1 MPGTTS
7 PCMSYRARVSVALLK
22 TCPESGKWESYG
34 AHHVAGVT
42 LRIHGGASVRESSV
56 TGGSSHSTEFADESS
71 ALHTPVPQY
80 LNGPGDLV
88 ATWSCSL
95 AFMTKNVVITGAN
108 RGLGLAL
115 ARAYIANGH
124 HVFGGCRTP
133 DAATELQALGA
144 EVLHFDAADFASI
157 DAFVASIGDRVV
169 DTVINSA
176 GVDARAFGAED
187 TNRSA
192 LTISAEHFEAVM
204 RVNVTAPLLL
214 VERLGSAL
222 LASKGTV
229 VNISSQIGS
238 LTIAQSMSRDVSYA
252 ASKAALNMVTA
263 KQAQLFAGRGV
274 TAITLHPGWL
284 RTDMGGTSA
293 DLDPNDAAIQILAT
307 VEALT
312 HDQNGHF
319 LRYDGTTHPW

>member
-1 MPGTTS
+1 MLAS
-7 PCMSYRARVSVALLK
+7 SFMSKPLS
-22 TCPESGKWESYG
+22 
-34 AHHVAGVT
+34 
-42 LRIHGGASVRESSV
+42 
-56 TGGSSHSTEFADESS
+56 
-71 ALHTPVPQY
+71 
-80 LNGPGDLV
+80 
-88 ATWSCSL
+88 
-95 AFMTKNVVITGAN
+95 KNVVITGAN

-115 ARAYIANGH
+115 ARAYLAKGH
-124 HVFGGCRTP
+124 QVLGGCRTP
-133 DAATELQALGA
+133 ESATELVALGA
-144 EVLHFDAADFASI
+144 EVLRFDAADFPSI
-157 DAFVASIGDRVV
+157 DAFASALDGRMV

-176 GVDARAFGAED
+176 GVDARAFGADD

-192 LTISAEHFEAVM
+192 LNISAEHFEAVM

-214 VERLGSAL
+214 VERLSDAL

-274 TAITLHPGWL
+274 IAITLHPGWL
-284 RTDMGGTSA
+284 RTDMGGMSA
-293 DLDPNDAAIQILAT
+293 DFDPNDAASQILAT
-307 VEALT
+307 VESLT

>member
-1 MPGTTS
+1 
-7 PCMSYRARVSVALLK
+7 MSKPELK
-22 TCPESGKWESYG
+22 P
-34 AHHVAGVT
+34 
-42 LRIHGGASVRESSV
+42 AS
-56 TGGSSHSTEFADESS
+56 
-71 ALHTPVPQY
+71 
-80 LNGPGDLV
+80 
-88 ATWSCSL
+88 
-95 AFMTKNVVITGAN
+95 KNVVITGAN

-115 ARAYIANGH
+115 ARAYIAKGH
-124 HVFGGCRTP
+124 HVFAGCRNP
-133 DAATELQALGA
+133 ESATQVRALGA
-144 EVLHFDAADFASI
+144 EVLRFDAADFASI
-157 DAFVASIGDRVV
+157 NAFASAIGDRAV

-176 GVDARAFGAED
+176 GVDARAFGADD

-192 LTISAEHFEAVM
+192 FTISAEHFEAVM

-214 VERLGSAL
+214 VERLSDAL
-222 LASKGTV
+222 LATGGTV

-238 LTIAQSMSRDVSYA
+238 LTIAHQMSRDVSYA

-293 DLDPNDAAIQILAT
+293 DLDPNDAANQILAT
-307 VEALT
+307 VESLT